1 MQKKYIIQN
10 NVHKT
15 TFLKTEV
22 ARRCIS
28 ISIIT
33 MVYAPKPRSAA
44 SYSVLPGLQP
54 RLQTAASADTTEAAI
69 VFTAPGVTATVVV
82 ASLATT
88 ADLLM
93 SASLLQTQQQTW

>member
-1 MQKKYIIQN
+1 
-10 NVHKT
+10 
-15 TFLKTEV
+15 LKTEV

-54 RLQTAASADTTEAAI
+54 RLQTAASAAI
-69 VFTAPGVTATVVV
+69 AFTAPAVTATVVV
-82 ASLATT
+82 ASIATT

-93 SASLLQTQQQTW
+93 SASLLLTLFPHHIAIL